1 MTGDASSKSRQ
12 LTIADWGQTNYSEA
26 LERQLALVEQRKVDA
41 ISDHLIFTEHPPTFT
56 IGKRSNAQSN
66 LIWDHAKC
74 AMEGISVLQTN
85 RGGDITYHGPG
96 QLVCYS
102 ILSLK
107 AQPDLHRY
115 LRNLEAV
122 VIQTLSHFGLQTS
135 RRESKTG
142 IWIGSRKICAIGVA
156 VRSWVSYHGFA
167 ININPDLHHF
177 SGIVPCG
184 ITDGS
189 VTSFAQ
195 ECQQPIQLDHLKSTL
210 AVEFQ
215 RRFMLKSSYE

>member
-1 MTGDASSKSRQ
+1 MNASNSRFSQ
-12 LTIADWGQTNYSEA
+12 LKVVNWGRTNYTEA
-26 LERQLALVEQRKVDA
+26 LERQLELVEKRKADA

-56 IGKRSNAQSN
+56 IGKRSKAQDN
-66 LIWDHAKC
+66 LIWDLSRC
-74 AMEGISVLQTN
+74 AQEGISVIQTN

-107 AQPDLHRY
+107 AQPDLHKY
-115 LRNLEAV
+115 LRGLESV
-122 VIQTLSHFGLQTS
+122 VIQSLERMGIQTG
-135 RRESKTG
+135 RREGKTG
-142 IWIGSRKICAIGVA
+142 IWVGSRKICAIGVA

-167 ININPDLHHF
+167 INIDPNLDHF

-189 VTSFAQ
+189 VTSIAK
-195 ECQQPIQLDHLKSTL
+195 ESSKLIQLDELKATL
-210 AVEFQ
+210 AVEFE
-215 RRFMLKSSYE
+215 RMFMLR

>member
-1 MTGDASSKSRQ
+1 MMKNASSRPQQ
-12 LTIADWGQTNYSEA
+12 LTIVDWGRTSYTEA
-26 LERQLALVEQRKVDA
+26 LKRQLQLVEQRKVNA
-41 ISDHLIFTEHPPTFT
+41 IYDHLIFTEHPPTFT
-56 IGKRSNAQSN
+56 IGKRSNAHKN
-66 LIWDHAKC
+66 LIWDDAKC
-74 AMEGISVLQTN
+74 ASEGISVIQTN

-107 AQPDLHRY
+107 AQPDLHQY

-122 VIQTLSHFGLQTS
+122 VIQSLATFGIQS
-135 RRESKTG
+135 GRRTGKTG
-142 IWIGSRKICAIGVA
+142 IWIDARKICAIGVA

-167 ININPDLHHF
+167 INLDPNLDHF

-184 ITDGS
+184 ITDGT
-189 VTSFAQ
+189 VTSITQ
-195 ECQQPIQLDHLKSTL
+195 ECPDPIQLDDLKKTL

-215 RRFMLKSSYE
+215 RRFMLRLSDE

>member
-1 MTGDASSKSRQ
+1 MIGDASSQFGQ
-12 LTIADWGQTNYSEA
+12 LTIVDWGPTNYAQA
-26 LERQLALVEQRKVDA
+26 LERQLALVEQRKIDA
-41 ISDHLIFTEHPPTFT
+41 ISDHLIFTEHPPIFT

-74 AMEGISVLQTN
+74 ALEGISVLQTN

-122 VIQTLSHFGLQTS
+122 VIQTLSQFGLQTK
-135 RRESKTG
+135 RREGKTG
-142 IWIGSRKICAIGVA
+142 IWIDSRKICAIGVA

-167 ININPDLHHF
+167 INIDPDLQHF
-177 SGIVPCG
+177 AGIVPCG
-184 ITDGS
+184 ITDGT
-189 VTSFAQ
+189 VTSLAK
-195 ECQQPIQLDHLKSTL
+195 ECQQPILPDDLKTTL

-215 RRFMLKSSYE
+215 RRFMLTSTNE